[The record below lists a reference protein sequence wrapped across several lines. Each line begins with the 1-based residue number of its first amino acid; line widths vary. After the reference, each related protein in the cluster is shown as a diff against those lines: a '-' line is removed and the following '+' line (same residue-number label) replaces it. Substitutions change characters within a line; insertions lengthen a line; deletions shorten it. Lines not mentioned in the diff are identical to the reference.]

1 MDDGRDIGG
10 IEELGASGH
19 KKGRAVSRYVRFL
32 LISIL
37 VVIGL
42 ALAAI
47 LWRSQCCDVGTYFSK
62 SVRATETDICHSQL
76 LDDVASPTHYA
87 MLRAG
92 SLQPCGCIYAGR
104 TGGQSVTVS
113 SSLLECVPL
122 NAGDAETLDTLRRWR
137 R

>member
-19 KKGRAVSRYVRFL
+19 KKGRAVSRYVRIL

-47 LWRSQCCDVGTYFSK
+47 HFGGANAVMSGHTSQN
-62 SVRATETDICHSQL
+62 R
-76 LDDVASPTHYA
+76 
-87 MLRAG
+87 
-92 SLQPCGCIYAGR
+92 
-104 TGGQSVTVS
+104 
-113 SSLLECVPL
+113 
-122 NAGDAETLDTLRRWR
+122 
-137 R
+137 